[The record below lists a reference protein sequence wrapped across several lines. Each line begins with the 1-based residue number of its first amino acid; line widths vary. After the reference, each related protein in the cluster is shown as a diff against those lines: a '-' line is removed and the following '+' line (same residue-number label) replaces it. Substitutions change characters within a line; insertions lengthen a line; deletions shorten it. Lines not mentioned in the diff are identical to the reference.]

1 MFLGVSSPIVDV
13 FVKGDLPRE
22 VRLLA
27 AQGLATSVDLDRLAL
42 LALMVGDADPEVA
55 ALASR
60 TLDAL
65 PVQTVADFLSR
76 PEVPAD
82 LRAYFAQRISAPA
95 PAVTAGAAA
104 MTPPLPDPPALAASS
119 PEPVPEPEDVLP
131 VPPDLAALLD
141 DVAPSETVVAALDQ
155 AAETLTDDDV
165 EQVHQLLT
173 SLPVPDKIKL
183 ATLGR
188 REQRAILIRDPNRI
202 VSTAVMAS
210 PKLTETEVEMFARMQ
225 NVSEE
230 VLRII
235 GMSRVWVKS
244 YNIVAALVK
253 NPRTP
258 TAVSLPLLTR
268 LQERDVKAL
277 TVNRNLPETV
287 RLAARKFMAVQQ
299 ERRGG

>member
-1 MFLGVSSPIVDV
+1 VFLGVSSPVVDM
-13 FVKGDLPRE
+13 FVRGDVPRE
-22 VRLLA
+22 MRLLA
-27 AQGLATSVDLDRLAL
+27 ARGLLTSVDIDRLAL
-42 LALMVGDADPEVA
+42 LALTTGDADPDVA
-55 ALASR
+55 DLARATMAAIPAAVLS
-60 TLDAL
+60 
-65 PVQTVADFLSR
+65 DFLSGDS
-76 PEVPAD
+76 VPPQ
-82 LRAYFAQRISAPA
+82 LRAFFADQPAPVTATSAPT
-95 PAVTAGAAA
+95 PVDDPGGAA
-104 MTPPLPDPPALAASS
+104 TPGAASAS
-119 PEPVPEPEDVLP
+119 PEIGTAASAAI
-131 VPPDLAALLD
+131 DLTD
-141 DVAPSETVVAALDQ
+141 DAPSDTVVAALDD
-155 AAETLTDDDV
+155 AVATLGDDGDE

-202 VSTAVMAS
+202 VSTAVLSS

-258 TAVSLPLLTR
+258 TAVSLPLLPR
-268 LQERDVKAL
+268 LLERDVKGL
-277 TVNRNLPETV
+277 TVNRNLPESV

>member
-13 FVKGDLPRE
+13 FAAGGLPLE

-27 AQGLATSVDLDRLAL
+27 ARGLATSADLDRLAL
-42 LALMVGDADPEVA
+42 LALLVGDDDPDVA
-55 ALASR
+55 ALANA

-65 PVQTVADFLSR
+65 PAHALDEFLGR
-76 PEVPAD
+76 DEVPAE
-82 LRAYFAQRISAPA
+82 LRAYFARRATDRASEAE
-95 PAVTAGAAA
+95 AVSAAA
-104 MTPPLPDPPALAASS
+104 EVLQPGSLAPDVTSPDAGPGVEDRDAAS
-119 PEPVPEPEDVLP
+119 
-131 VPPDLAALLD
+131 PDASSLAE
-141 DVAPSETVVAALDQ
+141 APSESVVAAIDQ
-155 AAETLTDDDV
+155 AAETLGDDDV
-165 EQVHQLLT
+165 EEVHQLLT

-202 VSTAVMAS
+202 VSTAVLAS

-244 YNIVAALVK
+244 YNIIAALVK

-258 TAVSLPLLTR
+258 TAVSLPLLSR
-268 LQERDVKAL
+268 LQERDVKGL
-277 TVNRNLPETV
+277 TVNRNLPESV
-287 RLAARKFMAVQQ
+287 RLAAKKFMAVQQ

>member
-1 MFLGVSSPIVDV
+1 VFLGVTSPVIDMFVRGDV
-13 FVKGDLPRE
+13 PRD

-27 AQGLATSVDLDRLAL
+27 ARGLLTSVDLDRLAL
-42 LALMVGDADPEVA
+42 LALLATDPDADVATLARATVA
-55 ALASR
+55 AIPGP
-60 TLDAL
+60 TLH
-65 PVQTVADFLSR
+65 DFLGR
-76 PEVPAD
+76 PEVPQV
-82 LRAYFAQRISAPA
+82 LRDFFERPEV
-95 PAVTAGAAA
+95 PT
-104 MTPPLPDPPALAASS
+104 TPPTVAAVGEIADAPPLAL
-119 PEPVPEPEDVLP
+119 PEPEAPTHASPLP
-131 VPPDLAALLD
+131 HSISDGEPDHA
-141 DVAPSETVVAALDQ
+141 VVAAIDD
-155 AAETLTDDDV
+155 AAATLADADDD
-165 EQVHQLLT
+165 EEVHQLLT

-188 REQRAILIRDPNRI
+188 REQRAILIRDPNRV
-202 VSTAVMAS
+202 VSTAVLSS

-258 TAVSLPLLTR
+258 TAVSLPLLPR
-268 LQERDVKAL
+268 LQERDVKGL
-277 TVNRNLPETV
+277 TVNRNLPESV

>member
-1 MFLGVSSPIVDV
+1 MFLGVSSPVV
-13 FVKGDLPRE
+13 EMFVRGEVPRE
-22 VRLLA
+22 MRLLA
-27 AQGLATSVDLDRLAL
+27 ARGLLTSDDLDRLAL
-42 LALMVGDADPEVA
+42 LALVTGDADAEVVA
-55 ALASR
+55 AARSTVSAIRSPALTQFLAGADVPSELR
-60 TLDAL
+60 MFFEPQESSDDTVSGESLDG
-65 PVQTVADFLSR
+65 
-76 PEVPAD
+76 
-82 LRAYFAQRISAPA
+82 PA
-95 PAVTAGAAA
+95 PPPPAGA
-104 MTPPLPDPPALAASS
+104 TPAHEGSAEGGPTSG
-119 PEPVPEPEDVLP
+119 E
-131 VPPDLAALLD
+131 
-141 DVAPSETVVAALDQ
+141 APSAAVVAALDD
-155 AAETLTDDDV
+155 AAAVLADGDDD

-202 VSTAVMAS
+202 VSTAVLAS

-230 VLRII
+230 VLRLI

-258 TAVSLPLLTR
+258 TAVSLPLLPR
-268 LQERDVKAL
+268 LQERDVKGL
-277 TVNRNLPETV
+277 TVNRNLPESV

>member
-1 MFLGVSSPIVDV
+1 MFTRGDV
-13 FVKGDLPRE
+13 PRE
-22 VRLLA
+22 MRLLA
-27 AQGLATSVDLDRLAL
+27 ARGLLTSVGVDRLAL
-42 LALMVGDADPEVA
+42 LAFTTSDADVEVA
-55 ALASR
+55 ALAR
-60 TLDAL
+60 A
-65 PVQTVADFLSR
+65 TVAAIPAAVLTEFLSR
-76 PEVPAD
+76 DGMPTE
-82 LRAYFAQRISAPA
+82 LRAFFADPRETLPATSGPDVVAASPAVAPA
-95 PAVTAGAAA
+95 PSGLTDDGDSTPIAA
-104 MTPPLPDPPALAASS
+104 
-119 PEPVPEPEDVLP
+119 EPSD
-131 VPPDLAALLD
+131 
-141 DVAPSETVVAALDQ
+141 APSDAVVAAVDE
-155 AAETLTDDDV
+155 AAATLEQDGDE

-202 VSTAVMAS
+202 VATAVLAS

-258 TAVSLPLLTR
+258 TAVSLPLLSR
-268 LQERDVKAL
+268 LQERDVKGL
-277 TVNRNLPETV
+277 TVNRNLPESV
-287 RLAARKFMAVQQ
+287 RLAAKKFMAVQQ

>member
-1 MFLGVSSPIVDV
+1 MFLGVSSPVVDM
-13 FVKGDLPRE
+13 FVRGDVPRE
-22 VRLLA
+22 MRLLA
-27 AQGLATSVDLDRLAL
+27 ARGLLTSVDVDRLAL
-42 LALMVGDADPEVA
+42 LALTTSDADADVA
-55 ALASR
+55 TLAR
-60 TLDAL
+60 A
-65 PVQTVADFLSR
+65 TVSAIPAAVLTDFLSR
-76 PEVPAD
+76 NGVPPE
-82 LRAYFAQRISAPA
+82 LRAFFADQRETVTDPSAHAPVNGPA
-95 PAVTAGAAA
+95 TVATAVAA
-104 MTPPLPDPPALAASS
+104 PPAEDDTAVLATTDQA
-119 PEPVPEPEDVLP
+119 
-131 VPPDLAALLD
+131 D
-141 DVAPSETVVAALDQ
+141 DAPSEAVVAALDD
-155 AAETLTDDDV
+155 AAATLGESDDE

-202 VSTAVMAS
+202 VSTAVLSS

-258 TAVSLPLLTR
+258 TAVSLPLLSR
-268 LQERDVKAL
+268 LQERDVKGL
-277 TVNRNLPETV
+277 TVNRNLPESV